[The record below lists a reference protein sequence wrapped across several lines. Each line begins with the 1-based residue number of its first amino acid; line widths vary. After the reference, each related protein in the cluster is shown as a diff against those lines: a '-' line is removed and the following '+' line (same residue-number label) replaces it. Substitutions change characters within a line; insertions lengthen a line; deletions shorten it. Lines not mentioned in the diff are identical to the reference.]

1 MDTLTSNKRISK
13 AEILSQRRTFNGA
26 TKRYDSAEKNLKTI
40 DKELERKSITSTRRK
55 TLASQ
60 RIQWLGE
67 RDAANVEK
75 ELSKQ
80 RLNSHLDNNKKI
92 DSAERIEKSKAGNVK
107 LRVGKLTFTLQT
119 FFKSAAIPADKKERI
134 VSAIQ
139 KDDTQQFRDVLA
151 VVVKN
156 NSKIKVRFDGVPD
169 EVSGPL
175 LASMM
180 KWFKSRYDIATD
192 ESSASDSA
200 TVVDPE
206 VA

>member
-1 MDTLTSNKRISK
+1 MDPLTSNKRISK

-26 TKRYDSAEKNLKTI
+26 TKRYDSAEKKLKTI

-55 TLASQ
+55 TLATQ
-60 RIQWLGE
+60 RIHWLGE

-80 RLNSHLDNNKKI
+80 KLNSHLDHNKGI

-107 LRVGKLTFTLQT
+107 LRVGKLTFTLQKHL
-119 FFKSAAIPADKKERI
+119 KSSELPVDSKERI

-156 NSKIKVRFDGVPD
+156 NSKIKVRFEGVPD

-180 KWFKSRYDIATD
+180 KWFKSRYDIVTD
-192 ESSASDSA
+192 ESSSKS
-200 TVVDPE
+200 TPVVAPE

>member
-1 MDTLTSNKRISK
+1 MDHNK
-13 AEILSQRRTFNGA
+13 G
-26 TKRYDSAEKNLKTI
+26 
-40 DKELERKSITSTRRK
+40 
-55 TLASQ
+55 
-60 RIQWLGE
+60 
-67 RDAANVEK
+67 
-75 ELSKQ
+75 
-80 RLNSHLDNNKKI
+80 I

-107 LRVGKLTFTLQT
+107 LRVGKLTFTLQKHI
-119 FFKSAAIPADKKERI
+119 KSAELPADSKERI

-139 KDDTQQFRDVLA
+139 KEDTQQFRDVLA

-192 ESSASDSA
+192 ESSSES
-200 TVVDPE
+200 TPVVAPDL
-206 VA
+206 A